1 MPLHLEASWDTD
13 VRILA
18 GSVETTRGGLLKA
31 ESGLYEGAGVEAE
44 LVMYAGVGVETK
56 LGMYA
61 GAGVEAE
68 LGMYAGAGVET
79 ELGMYAAAGFG
90 SNAALLGD
98 IVLEAKVGVF
108 IIEDSV
114 SVGSQ

>member
-1 MPLHLEASWDTD
+1 
-13 VRILA
+13 
-18 GSVETTRGGLLKA
+18 
-31 ESGLYEGAGVEAE
+31 
-44 LVMYAGVGVETK
+44 MYAGVGVETK

-108 IIEDSV
+108 VIEDSV
-114 SVGSQ
+114 SVGSQQVGAILEAKAVMNVDAGFKNGKASYTETGEIELCNFV